1 MNIYFVR
8 HGKTESNEKGV
19 YYGALDSSI
28 NSIGKGQGERLHE
41 YLKNVNFTKAYVS
54 PLKRAKETLALI
66 APNCKVVEDARL
78 KERSFGVFEGLTYEE
93 IKKKFPDDHDLW
105 IKNWESFQPEHG
117 ESFRGFYDRV
127 KEFILDIEKENEDD
141 ILVVTHGGVIRAM
154 YCYILGE
161 NLDFYWK
168 FASKNGDVSV
178 IKYEDNYMYI
188 DSIIHID

>member
-19 YYGALDSSI
+19 YYGSLDSSI
-28 NSIGKGQGERLHE
+28 NSIGKDQGKKLNE

-66 APNCKVVEDARL
+66 EPKCSIIEDERL
-78 KERSFGVFEGLTYEE
+78 RERNFGVFEGLTYDE
-93 IKKKFPDDHDLW
+93 IKSSFPKEHDIW
-105 IKNWESFQPEHG
+105 IKDWENFKPEDG

-127 KEFILDIEKENEDD
+127 ESFILDVEKENEDN
-141 ILVVTHGGVIRAM
+141 ILVVTHGGVIRAV
-154 YCYILGE
+154 YCHILEG

-188 DSIIHID
+188 DSIVHID